1 MYKEMP
7 VMPVDTEVDMKRTI
21 GKNGGLRRR
30 RGTKGHVPPPKKN
43 VTCTQYHNKIYK
55 YLYKRVK

>member
-30 RGTKGHVPPPKKN
+30 RGTKGHFPPPPKKMSLAHNITTKYINTYIN
-43 VTCTQYHNKIYK
+43 V
-55 YLYKRVK
+55 